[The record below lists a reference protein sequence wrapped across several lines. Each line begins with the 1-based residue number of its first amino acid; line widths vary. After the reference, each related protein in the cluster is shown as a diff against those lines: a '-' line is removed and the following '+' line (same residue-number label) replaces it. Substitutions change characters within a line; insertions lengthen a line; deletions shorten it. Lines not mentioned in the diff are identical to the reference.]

1 MKMKVIS
8 RKITWGRVSCLDRK
22 LKLRCQNLD
31 DDRAEF
37 SMYLCLEF
45 EEFGC
50 LRLYL
55 WVEYS
60 PLPSNTQ
67 RERWTR

>member
-1 MKMKVIS
+1 
-8 RKITWGRVSCLDRK
+8 
-22 LKLRCQNLD
+22 
-31 DDRAEF
+31 
-37 SMYLCLEF
+37 MYLCLEF

-67 RERWTR
+67 RERWTLEGERDDAINEEV